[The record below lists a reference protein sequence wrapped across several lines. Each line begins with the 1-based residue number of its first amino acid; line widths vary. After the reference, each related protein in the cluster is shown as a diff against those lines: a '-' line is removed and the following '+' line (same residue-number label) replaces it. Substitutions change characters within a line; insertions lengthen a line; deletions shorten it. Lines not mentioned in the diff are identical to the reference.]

1 MTDLEILT
9 ILKMD
14 LQISTAAYDSRL
26 DYLITAAKEY
36 IAREGITLD
45 SSNIGDCYLVI
56 MYAAYLY
63 RGRRED
69 KNGGMPRMLRYNL
82 NNRLIAEKGAVSDG

>member
-1 MTDLEILT
+1 MTDAEMLT
-9 ILKMD
+9 ILKQD

-26 DYLITAAKEY
+26 NYMLNAAKEY

-45 SSNIGDCYLVI
+45 LSDVGDCFLTI
-56 MYAAYLY
+56 MYAGYLY

-82 NNRLIAEKGAVSDG
+82 NNRLIAEKGAAPNG